1 MMQHAEFPTVREL
14 IDRAAEKYNERTFL
28 MFVQDGAVQERSFR
42 RTQQDSLAVCRFLR
56 HISERKLHVAIMG
69 KTSYHYITCL
79 TGTLMSGNVALPL
92 SPDISQAEAAMLL
105 ERADV
110 EVLFYDREIEEKV
123 ESLCRHCI
131 SLKKAVEIDDA
142 QFEKIYADFGEDSPY
157 AALSDIAVDPEAIA
171 AMIYTSGTTGQR
183 KAVMLSTKA
192 LVGNVMYHDYCED
205 IFNENDVALSV
216 LPMYHIYCFTGD
228 YLKNLKDGLR
238 VALNGEMHDL
248 VRNLTVFEPKVMRV
262 VPMIAST
269 LLRRVKA
276 ICTRRPEISPYD
288 AARQV
293 FGKNIRWLI
302 SGGAYLDPALIT
314 AYDELGIFLRQ
325 GYGMTE
331 AGCRISVPDEE
342 ASFESV
348 GRVIDICD
356 ARVFGGEIQV
366 KSPTLML
373 GYYKMPEESAAMFT
387 EDGWLRTGDI
397 GFLTRDRQLF
407 ITGRVKNLIILSN
420 GENVS
425 PEAIE
430 KKFADRRLVQ
440 EVMVYAENDKIVAEI
455 FPNYTYAE
463 ENKIYDVEAILED
476 MVDTMNMTAKPS
488 HIISRVKLR
497 STPFERTAT
506 GKLIRK
512 KASVL

>member
-1 MMQHAEFPTVREL
+1 MQQFDIPTVREL
-14 IDRAAEKYNERTFL
+14 IDRAAEKYEDRTFL
-28 MFVQDGAVQERSFR
+28 MFVQNGEVQERSFR
-42 RTQQDSLAVCRFLR
+42 KTQQDSLAVCRYLR
-56 HISERKLHVAIMG
+56 YISERRMHVAIMS
-69 KTSYHYITCL
+69 KTNYDYITCL
-79 TGTLMSGNVALPL
+79 TGILMSGNVALPL
-92 SPDISQAEAAMLL
+92 SPDISEAEAAMLL

-110 EVLFYDREIEEKV
+110 EILFYDESITEKA

-131 SLKKAVEIDDA
+131 SLKKAVQIGGSYFTKLYE
-142 QFEKIYADFGEDSPY
+142 DFGASSSHTS
-157 AALSDIAVDPEAIA
+157 LSDVSVDPEACA
-171 AMIYTSGTTGQR
+171 AMIYTSGTTGER

-192 LVGNVMYHDYCED
+192 LVGNVMYHDYCDD
-205 IFNENDVALSV
+205 IFTENDVAMSV

-228 YLKNLKDGLR
+228 YLKNLKDGMR

-248 VRNLTVFEPKVMRV
+248 VRNLTVFQPKVMRV
-262 VPMIAST
+262 VPMIAAT

-276 ICTRRPEISPYD
+276 ICTRHQEITPCE

-302 SGGAYLDPALIT
+302 SGGAYLDPALVSE
-314 AYDELGIFLRQ
+314 YDKLGIFLRQ

-331 AGCRISVPDEE
+331 AGCRISVPDEY
-342 ASFESV
+342 ASVESV

-366 KSPTLML
+366 KSDTLML
-373 GYYKMPEESAAMFT
+373 GYYKMPQETAAMFT
-387 EDGWLRTGDI
+387 PDGWLRTGDI
-397 GFLTRDRQLF
+397 GYLTDDLQLF

-430 KKFADRRLVQ
+430 KKFGDRRLVQ
-440 EVMVYAENDKIVAEI
+440 EVMVYAENDKIIAEI
-455 FPNYTYAE
+455 LPNYAYAE
-463 ENKIYDVEAILED
+463 ENRIDDIYGFLEN

-488 HIISRVKLR
+488 HMISRVKLR

-512 KASVL
+512 KTNVL

>member
-1 MMQHAEFPTVREL
+1 MQAVSVPTVRTLVDE
-14 IDRAAEKYNERTFL
+14 AAEKYKDRTFL
-28 MFVQDGAVQERSFR
+28 MFVRDGEVQERSFIQTR
-42 RTQQDSLAVCRFLR
+42 QDSLAVCRYLR
-56 HISERKLHVAIMG
+56 HIIERRMHVAIMS
-69 KTSYHYITCL
+69 KTNYDYIACL
-79 TGTLMSGNVALPL
+79 TGILMSGNVAMPL

-110 EVLFYDREIEEKV
+110 EILFYEEDISEKV

-131 SLKKAVEIDDA
+131 SLKKAV
-142 QFEKIYADFGEDSPY
+142 KIGAKEFARLYADFGEDSPY
-157 AALSDIAVDPEAIA
+157 ADLSDIEVDPEACA
-171 AMIYTSGTTGQR
+171 AMIYTSGTTGER

-192 LVGNVMYHDYCED
+192 LVGNVMYHDYCQD
-205 IFNENDVALSV
+205 IFTENDVALSV
-216 LPMYHIYCFTGD
+216 LPMYHVYCFTGD
-228 YLKNLKDGLR
+228 YLKNLKDGMR

-248 VRNLTVFEPKVMRV
+248 VRNLTIFEPKVIRV

-276 ICTRRPEISPYD
+276 LCTRHPEMTPYE

-302 SGGAYLDPALIT
+302 SGGAYLDPQLIT

-331 AGCRISVPDEE
+331 AGCRISVPDEY

-348 GRVIDICD
+348 GRVIDICE

-366 KSPTLML
+366 KSDTLML
-373 GYYKMPEESAAMFT
+373 GYYKQPEETKAMFT
-387 EDGWLRTGDI
+387 SDGWLRTGDI
-397 GFLTRDRQLF
+397 GYLTEDRQLF

-430 KKFADRRLVQ
+430 KKFGDRQLVQ

-455 FPNYTYAE
+455 YPNYTYAE
-463 ENKIYDVEAILED
+463 ENKIDDVYAILED
-476 MVDTMNMTAKPS
+476 IVDTMNMTAKAA
-488 HIISRVKLR
+488 HVISRVKLR
-497 STPFERTAT
+497 NSPFERTAT

-512 KASVL
+512 KTNVL

>member
-1 MMQHAEFPTVREL
+1 MQQFEIPTVREL
-14 IDRAAEKYNERTFL
+14 IDRAAEKYEDRTFL
-28 MFVQDGAVQERSFR
+28 MFMRDGEVQERSFR
-42 RTQQDSLAVCRFLR
+42 QTRQDSLAVCRYLR
-56 HISERKLHVAIMG
+56 YICERRMHVAIMS
-69 KTSYHYITCL
+69 KTSYDYITCV
-79 TGTLMSGNVALPL
+79 TGILMSGNVALPL
-92 SPDISQAEAAMLL
+92 SPDISEAEAAMLL

-110 EVLFYDREIEEKV
+110 EFLFYGEEISEKA

-131 SLKKAVEIDDA
+131 SLKKAVRIGARDFA
-142 QFEKIYADFGEDSPY
+142 KIYEDFG
-157 AALSDIAVDPEAIA
+157 AASSHTSLSEIAVDPEACA
-171 AMIYTSGTTGQR
+171 AMIYTSGTTGDR

-216 LPMYHIYCFTGD
+216 LPMYHVYCFTGD

-248 VRNLTVFEPKVMRV
+248 VRNLTVFQPKVMRV
-262 VPMIAST
+262 VPMIAAT

-276 ICTRRPEISPYD
+276 ICTRHPEVTPYD

-331 AGCRISVPDEE
+331 AGCRISVPDEV

-356 ARVFGGEIQV
+356 AREFGGEIQV

-373 GYYKMPEESAAMFT
+373 GYYKMPEETAAVFT
-387 EDGWLRTGDI
+387 DDGWLRTGDI
-397 GFLTRDRQLF
+397 GFLTKDRELF

-430 KKFADRRLVQ
+430 KKFVDRRLVQ
-440 EVMVYAENDKIVAEI
+440 EVMVYAENDKIIAEI
-455 FPNYTYAE
+455 YPNYAYAE
-463 ENKIYDVEAILED
+463 ENRIDDIYGMLENI
-476 MVDTMNMTAKPS
+476 VDTMNMTAKPS
-488 HIISRVKLR
+488 HVISRIKLR
-497 STPFERTAT
+497 NTPFERTAT

>member
-1 MMQHAEFPTVREL
+1 MQQFEIPTVREL
-14 IDRAAEKYNERTFL
+14 VDGAAAKYEDRTFL
-28 MFVQDGAVQERSFR
+28 MFMRDGEVQERSFR
-42 RTQQDSLAVCRFLR
+42 KTQQDSLAVCRYLR
-56 HISERKLHVAIMG
+56 YISERRMHVAIMS
-69 KTSYHYITCL
+69 KTSYDYITCL
-79 TGTLMSGNVALPL
+79 TGILMSGNVALPL
-92 SPDISQAEAAMLL
+92 SPDISEAEAAMLL

-110 EVLFYDREIEEKV
+110 EFLFYGEEISEKA
-123 ESLCRHCI
+123 ESLCRHCT
-131 SLKKAVEIDDA
+131 SLRKAVRIGAAHFAKLYD
-142 QFEKIYADFGEDSPY
+142 DFGEASPH
-157 AALSDIAVDPEAIA
+157 AALSDITVDPEACA
-171 AMIYTSGTTGQR
+171 AMIYTSGTTGER
-183 KAVMLSTKA
+183 KAVMLSTKS
-192 LVGNVMYHDYCED
+192 LVGNVLYHDYCKD
-205 IFNENDVALSV
+205 IFTENDVALSV

-228 YLKNLKDGLR
+228 YLKNLKDGMR
-238 VALNGEMHDL
+238 VALNGDMHDL
-248 VRNLTVFEPKVMRV
+248 VRNLTVFQPKVIRV

-276 ICTRRPEISPYD
+276 ICTRHPEVTPYD

-331 AGCRISVPDEE
+331 AGCRISVPDED

-356 ARVFGGEIQV
+356 ARVYGGEIQV
-366 KSPTLML
+366 KSDTLML
-373 GYYKMPEESAAMFT
+373 GYYKMPQETASMFT
-387 EDGWLRTGDI
+387 SDGWLRTGDI
-397 GFLTRDRQLF
+397 GYLTEDRQLF

-430 KKFADRRLVQ
+430 KKFSDRQLVQ
-440 EVMVYAENDKIVAEI
+440 EVMVYAENDKIIAEI
-455 FPNYTYAE
+455 FPNYAFAE
-463 ENKIYDVEAILED
+463 ENKIDDIFGILEEI
-476 MVDTMNMTAKPS
+476 VDTMNMTAKAS
-488 HIISRVKLR
+488 HVISRIKLR
-497 STPFERTAT
+497 SSPFERTAT